1 MECTALVATINL
13 LCGKSFIATGGT
25 HDKSSARS
33 AVCLS
38 PTSGILT
45 TGVNITNSLPQTLLQ
60 HTGSKMSDLN
70 LNSVVKLSSGALPI
84 LLNDDA
90 TPSVLEAFKAGYR
103 HIDSAQ
109 MYRNEEQV
117 GNALRQSGLSR
128 GDVFITSK
136 VPSKDHGYERAL
148 ASIDGSLKS
157 FGFEYIDL
165 FLIHDPL
172 SGKEARLA
180 TWKALLE
187 ARDAGKIRTVGVSN
201 FSAKHL
207 EEIRDAGLEMP
218 AVNQIELQPFCQ
230 QKPIVEYCRK
240 NGIVVEAYCP
250 VIRGEMNHEVI
261 QSVAKKY
268 SRDSGQILIRWS
280 LQHGFV
286 PLPKSA
292 TPKRIHSNAQV
303 FDFALAEEDMNALD
317 ALDRG
322 ADGAISWN
330 PVGGD

>member
-1 MECTALVATINL
+1 MV
-13 LCGKSFIATGGT
+13 TGL
-25 HDKSSARS
+25 
-33 AVCLS
+33 VCLS

-60 HTGSKMSDLN
+60 HIGSKMSDLN
-70 LNSVVKLSSGALPI
+70 LNSVVKLSSGYTLP
-84 LLNDDA
+84 LLGFGVYRNDDA

-207 EEIRDAGLEMP
+207 QEIRDADLEMP

-230 QKPIVEYCRK
+230 QKPIVEYCRN

-261 QSVAKKY
+261 QSIAKKY
-268 SRDSGQILIRWS
+268 SRDPGQILIRWS
-280 LQHGFV
+280 LQHEFV